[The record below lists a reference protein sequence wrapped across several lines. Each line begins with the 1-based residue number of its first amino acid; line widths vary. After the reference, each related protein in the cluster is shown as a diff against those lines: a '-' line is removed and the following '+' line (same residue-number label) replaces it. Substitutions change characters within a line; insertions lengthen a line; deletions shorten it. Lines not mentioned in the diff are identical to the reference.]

1 MEEENQDNCKIGN
14 CHLGKEEAGLQN
26 ASKGAMERK
35 ANTRSNLFDH
45 LSIKD
50 PRKE

>member
-1 MEEENQDNCKIGN
+1 MEEESQDNCKTGN
-14 CHLGKEEAGLQN
+14 CHLGKEETGRQN
-26 ASKGAMERK
+26 ASKGAVERK
-35 ANTRSNLFDH
+35 ANTRSNLCDH